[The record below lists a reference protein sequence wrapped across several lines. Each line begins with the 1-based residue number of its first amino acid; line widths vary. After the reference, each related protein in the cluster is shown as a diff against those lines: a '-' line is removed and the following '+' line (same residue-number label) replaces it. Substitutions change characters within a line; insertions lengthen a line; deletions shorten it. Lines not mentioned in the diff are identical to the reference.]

1 MAKGLTQYLK
11 VLKDQ
16 RGYRVD
22 GFTSVFKTYNELKN
36 YFERTASTQVKF
48 IKMF

>member
-1 MAKGLTQYLK
+1 MTTYLR

-22 GFTSVFKTYNELKN
+22 GMTSIFKTYNELKN
-36 YFERTASTQVKF
+36 YYERTAMTKVKF